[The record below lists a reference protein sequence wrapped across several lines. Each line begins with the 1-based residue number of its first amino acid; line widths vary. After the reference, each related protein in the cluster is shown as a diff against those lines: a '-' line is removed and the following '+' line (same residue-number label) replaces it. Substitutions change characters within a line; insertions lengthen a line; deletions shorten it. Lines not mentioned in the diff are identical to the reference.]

1 MIEYLNEDEVYR
13 VGMCIEEAGL
23 EFYTEMAAKADDT
36 ATKRVFR
43 RLAKDEEQHLAFFES
58 LELKTAKGM
67 GSGPVDHDADTSKYV
82 CSLVDGGIF
91 SNLGRMEKLARR
103 KFDPEKALE
112 LALQVE
118 KDAVLY
124 YMEALAATKKRST
137 KQALNRLIEEEK
149 SHVVQ
154 ISTRLENLRKKKA
167 REARK

>member
-23 EFYTEMAAKADDT
+23 DFYTRMAEKADEQ

-43 RLAKDEEQHLAFFES
+43 RLARDEKEHLAFFES
-58 LELKTAKGM
+58 LEMKTARGM
-67 GSGPVDHDADTSKYV
+67 GSGPAEHDADVSKYV

-91 SNLGRMEKLARR
+91 SSLGKMEKLARG

-112 LALQVE
+112 LALSVE

-137 KQALNRLIEEEK
+137 RQALSRLIDEEK

-154 ISTRLENLRKKKA
+154 ISRRLENLRKKRT